1 MIQLQL
7 INNTNG
13 FQSDICSISSIYFF
27 FHCSPLF
34 QHVSGFK
41 DQQLPMKKGPR
52 QAVSVLSSSESFD
65 KFLLVVDLP
74 EVIYLFIYD
83 VQVVNDYLIL
93 LKCSCFGS
101 SSYKVK
107 SDDFIK
113 VLLGVTHLSTEQIT
127 RLVKTN

>member
-1 MIQLQL
+1 MDFKL
-7 INNTNG
+7 IYAA
-13 FQSDICSISSIYFF
+13 FLVSISFSIA
-27 FHCSPLF
+27 HLSSSMSVGSKINSC
-34 QHVSGFK
+34 
-41 DQQLPMKKGPR
+41 PMKKGPR

-113 VLLGVTHLSTEQIT
+113 VLLGVTDLSTEQIT